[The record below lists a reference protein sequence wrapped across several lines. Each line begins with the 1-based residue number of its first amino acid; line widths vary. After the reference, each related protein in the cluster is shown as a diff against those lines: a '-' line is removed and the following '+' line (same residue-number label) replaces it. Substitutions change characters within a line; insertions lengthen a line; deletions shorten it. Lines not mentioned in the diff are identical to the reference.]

1 MIIVDPIADYNDD
14 NGVDSDDVI
23 DFFADWDVSLPAAD
37 LTFDGGVDSDD
48 VIFFFGRWDLG
59 C

>member
-1 MIIVDPIADYNDD
+1 
-14 NGVDSDDVI
+14 VI
-23 DFFADWDVSLPAAD
+23 DFFADWDVSRQAAD
-37 LTFDGGVDSDD
+37 LTLDGGVDSDD

>member
-1 MIIVDPIADYNDD
+1 
-14 NGVDSDDVI
+14 VI
-23 DFFADWDVSLPAAD
+23 DFFADWDSGRLPAD

-48 VIFFFGRWDLG
+48 VIFFFSRWDIG